1 MQPYKRRIY
10 LINPPFQLK
19 VSAYI
24 CILVFISSLIYPFVI
39 YDLIVKFGAKVE
51 NAQKLN
57 QLKSDLIT
65 ALTLWEIGFMVII
78 FIVVIFISH
87 KIAGPMYKLKQH
99 LTTIKNGEPYGNIS
113 FRSGDYF
120 ADIADDLNQALNRVK
135 FEYSEDMEALDEI
148 DAYLNNLKNV
158 LPDDKKLVVNE
169 ISKKLNEI
177 QDRYEQT

>member
-1 MQPYKRRIY
+1 MQKYKRRIY
-10 LINPPFQLK
+10 LINPTFQLK

-39 YDLIVKFGAKVE
+39 YDLIVKFGEKIE
-51 NAQKLN
+51 STEKLA
-57 QLKSDLIT
+57 QLKNDLIT
-65 ALTLWEIGFMVII
+65 ALALWEIGFMVIV

-99 LTTIKNGEPYGNIS
+99 LSSIKNGEPYGNIK

-120 ADIADDLNQALNRVK
+120 ADLADDFNAAINQVK
-135 FEYSEDMEALDEI
+135 LEYSDDMETLDEI

-158 LPDDKKLVVNE
+158 LPDDKKIVVGE

-177 QDRYEQT
+177 QERYETT